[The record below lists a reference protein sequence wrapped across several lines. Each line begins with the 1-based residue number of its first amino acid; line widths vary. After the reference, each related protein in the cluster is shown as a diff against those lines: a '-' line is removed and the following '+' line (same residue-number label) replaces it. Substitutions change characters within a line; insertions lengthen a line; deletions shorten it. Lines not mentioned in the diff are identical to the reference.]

1 MERSDDGGI
10 VPACMLTMATGWVPV
25 GSAPPPP
32 SPLLLS
38 RIDRAYDNVAGY
50 LPHGEDEGTEEKRR
64 GEVK

>member
-1 MERSDDGGI
+1 MHADHGNRLGPRGLC
-10 VPACMLTMATGWVPV
+10 P
-25 GSAPPPP
+25 PPPP

-50 LPHGEDEGTEEKRR
+50 LPHGEDEGTEEKKR